1 LLIRSTRCRD
11 SPASRR
17 ASLTDDER
25 REKQNRPIRTEYI
38 PDHRIPPLAAH
49 PGCRDPRPFGAHGDG
64 FPARSGGCVGIRRE
78 LKGGSGGPRARG
90 RLLPALDRLIDGLD
104 QRLVRAAGTSA
115 RYQASRGRIGHR
127 GPGGSR
133 AWDRARSAGYSP
145 HLTAEN
151 VASGQKSFSEA
162 MRGWER
168 SASHKRN
175 LLLPDAEA
183 AGVAVSYR
191 NGRAYYTLVLG
202 AE

>member
-1 LLIRSTRCRD
+1 MIAFACALLLGTACADEAVNAAPPVELVGSTQGLNAQAALREVN
-11 SPASRR
+11 AYRR
-17 ASLTDDER
+17 A
-25 REKQNRPIRTEYI
+25 
-38 PDHRIPPLAAH
+38 
-49 PGCRDPRPFGAHGDG
+49 HG
-64 FPARSGGCVGIRRE
+64 
-78 LKGGSGGPRARG
+78 LKPVV
-90 RLLPALDRLIDGLD
+90 LD
-104 QRLVRAAGTSA
+104 QRLIGAARTSA

-133 AWDRARSAGYSP
+133 PWDRARSAGYSP

-151 VASGQKSFSEA
+151 VASGQRSFSEA

-168 SASHKRN
+168 SAEHKRN

>member
-1 LLIRSTRCRD
+1 MPRPLRHPQLNMSGAHKDYVRRPPLGRST
-11 SPASRR
+11 
-17 ASLTDDER
+17 
-25 REKQNRPIRTEYI
+25 PI
-38 PDHRIPPLAAH
+38 AAT
-49 PGCRDPRPFGAHGDG
+49 G
-64 FPARSGGCVGIRRE
+64 
-78 LKGGSGGPRARG
+78 LKPVV
-90 RLLPALDRLIDGLD
+90 LD

>member
-1 LLIRSTRCRD
+1 MIGIACALLL
-11 SPASRR
+11 ASGCIDARAAAAPPIEYVGSAQGLRPQAALAEINAFRR
-17 ASLTDDER
+17 R
-25 REKQNRPIRTEYI
+25 
-38 PDHRIPPLAAH
+38 
-49 PGCRDPRPFGAHGDG
+49 HG
-64 FPARSGGCVGIRRE
+64 
-78 LKGGSGGPRARG
+78 LKPVV
-90 RLLPALDRLIDGLD
+90 LD

-168 SASHKRN
+168 SPEHKRN
-175 LLLPDAEA
+175 LLLPDAESVS
-183 AGVAVSYR
+183 VAMSCR